1 MLPYHDRKALN
12 SMKYTIVKQEE
23 FLVIKVSG
31 KTRGN
36 EPLVA
41 RRILS
46 RYLRERGIRVILDL
60 KEVEGVELIA
70 LFGILHGIRKDI
82 GLLQG
87 DMKLCSMRPTLLIQL
102 KEHGLDRMFT
112 ICKDEQTAKTSTW
125 RIHVGR

>member
-1 MLPYHDRKALN
+1 
-12 SMKYTIVKQEE
+12 MKYTIVKQEE

-31 KTRGN
+31 KTRDN

-46 RYLRERGIRVILDL
+46 RYLRERGIRVILDV

-87 DMKLCSMRPTLLIQL
+87 DMKLCSMRPTLLTQI

-112 ICKDEQTAKTSTW
+112 ICKDEQTAKKSTW
-125 RIHVGR
+125 KTHGKG